1 MPAFR
6 HVYAGHTPL
15 LSAWRCPCVG
25 LTFQLPF
32 QPARPLL
39 LQWFTC
45 PGLTSC
51 AFWDVS
57 RHWEGLH
64 GPWGVM
70 KPLGVVCPSGAD
82 AGDETKKWDILSRA
96 TYLWLGSWAGSGI
109 YWLHRPDFQQSKTIL
124 DTELKANTC
133 LKWVP
138 LPVGESPILFLSPW
152 PVGPPQEEVLDS
164 LYLYVAFFVVGFLF
178 LIFLFL
184 FLFSSSSVAEEQWWY
199 FSLGPGST
207 PVSCNCLSDI
217 SWEVAFV

>member
-15 LSAWRCPCVG
+15 LSAWRCPCVS

-70 KPLGVVCPSGAD
+70 KPSGGVCPSGAD

-96 TYLWLGSWAGSGI
+96 TYLWLGSWAGSGL
-109 YWLHRPDFQQSKTIL
+109 YWLHQPDFQQSKTML
-124 DTELKANTC
+124 DWAQGKRLLKVGAFAC
-133 LKWVP
+133 RRIPYSVSVP
-138 LPVGESPILFLSPW
+138 LACRAPPRGGFGFSVFVRGFFCCWVFAFVFNFFILIF
-152 PVGPPQEEVLDS
+152 
-164 LYLYVAFFVVGFLF
+164 
-178 LIFLFL
+178 IFLFL
-184 FLFSSSSVAEEQWWY
+184 CCWRTVMVLQ
-199 FSLGPGST
+199 LGARKHAGI
-207 PVSCNCLSDI
+207 L
-217 SWEVAFV
+217 